1 MMRNNLTLPWALCS
15 LILLSY
21 GCATQQK
28 PHPNTHLNSQNQPVA
43 CNQGYLDLYQ
53 QDYSHLSEYVDDFIR
68 EISKINRL
76 KVNFQLEIRR
86 SQVMIA
92 FGEDLIKRLDAIES
106 GLTCEPLINRYLA
119 DRQVIFDKLEALIN
133 SQSKRLESP

>member
-1 MMRNNLTLPWALCS
+1 MMRNNLILPWALCS
-15 LILLSY
+15 LILLSC

-28 PHPNTHLNSQNQPVA
+28 PHPNTHLLSQNQPVV
-43 CNQGYLDLYQ
+43 CNQQHLDLYQ
-53 QDYSHLSEYVDDFIR
+53 QDSSHLNEYVDDFIR

-106 GLTCEPLINRYLA
+106 SLTCEPLINRYLA
-119 DRQVIFDKLEALIN
+119 DRQVIFDKLEALIS
-133 SQSKRLESP
+133 SQSKRPEKL